1 MKIKTR
7 LTLQFTG
14 IFTGILLF
22 FSISVYYFSSLYRK
36 NDFYGRILNR
46 AFATAHYVLDA
57 DTVSQQQHA
66 LDQRL
71 YFQMLPREAVRVY
84 DRQHRLVFS
93 DGEEEVKIPASLLK
107 QMQEKGTV
115 HAEQGDR
122 QTVGIQYLHRN
133 QVYFVFASSI
143 DLYNLN
149 KLQHLRTLLI
159 TGFVLALVTVVLSGM
174 AFSRAALKPFLRV
187 VSEVEKINA
196 SDLHT
201 RLTQADGEDEVALLA
216 QTFNNLLNRLET
228 AFEAQ
233 KTFVSNA
240 SHELRTPLTAMIGEL
255 QVALMNKRQP
265 EEYERVLKSTLEDA
279 LLLAQL
285 SNGLL
290 QMVQASAD
298 SSKVPMTNLR
308 LDELVWQACAEARKR
323 QPKMLLEVDFVN
335 LPEDDKELVVRGNEA
350 LLLIAT
356 VNVLENAYK
365 FSAGNPM
372 VSASIEVQPKS
383 LVLRVQDHGIGMSPE
398 DVRKVFVPFFRAE
411 SVRDISGH
419 GIGLPLAEK
428 IVQLHKGSIEVNSI
442 LHKGTQVTITLP
454 KLMVTYLL

>member
-7 LTLQFTG
+7 LTLQFAG

-71 YFQMLPREAVRVY
+71 YFQMLPREVVKVY
-84 DRQHRLVFS
+84 DENHRLLFTDGADQLVVPPRLLEKLKQ
-93 DGEEEVKIPASLLK
+93 DGEVRL
-107 QMQEKGTV
+107 
-115 HAEQGDR
+115 EQGDR
-122 QTVGIQYLHRN
+122 QLVGIRYWHTN
-133 QVYFVFASSI
+133 KVYFVLASSI

-159 TGFVLALVTVVLSGM
+159 TGFVISLLTVIIAGM
-174 AFSRAALKPFLRV
+174 AFSRAALKPFLKV
-187 VSEVEKINA
+187 VSEVETINA
-196 SDLHT
+196 SDLRQ
-201 RLTQADGEDEVALLA
+201 RLSQADGEDEVAHLA
-216 QTFNNLLNRLET
+216 QTFNNLLDRLET
-228 AFEAQ
+228 AFESQ
-233 KTFVSNA
+233 KTFVSSA

-255 QVALMNKRQP
+255 QVALMNRRQP
-265 EEYERVLKSTLEDA
+265 EEYERVLQSILEDA
-279 LLLAQL
+279 QLLAQL

-290 QMVQASAD
+290 QMVQASTD
-298 SSKVPMTNLR
+298 SSKIPMTDLR
-308 LDELVWQACAEARKR
+308 VDELVWQACAEGRKR
-323 QPKMLLEVDFVN
+323 QPHMKVEVDFVN
-335 LPEDDKELVVRGNEA
+335 LPEDDNELMIRGNEA

-356 VNVLENAYK
+356 VNVLENAAK
-365 FSAGNPM
+365 FSRGE
-372 VSASIEVQPKS
+372 VIITVSIEVQART
-383 LVLRVQDHGIGMSPE
+383 LVLRIQDRGIGMAPE

-411 SVRDISGH
+411 NVREISGH

-428 IVQLHKGSIEVNSI
+428 IIQLHRGTIAVRSQLNEGTEVS
-442 LHKGTQVTITLP
+442 ITLP
-454 KLMVTYLL
+454 KLYGVIRI

>member
-14 IFTGILLF
+14 IFTAILLF

-57 DTVSQQQHA
+57 DSVSQQQHA

-71 YFQMLPREAVRVY
+71 YFQMLPREVVKVY
-84 DRQHRLVFS
+84 DQHHKVVFS
-93 DGEEEVKIPASLLK
+93 EGEGNLNVSSKFLEKLEKEGEVR
-107 QMQEKGTV
+107 M
-115 HAEQGDR
+115 EQGDR
-122 QTVGIQYLHRN
+122 QMVGIRYLHRN
-133 QVYFVFASSI
+133 QIFFVLASSV

-159 TGFVLALVTVVLSGM
+159 TGFVIALLTVVIAGM
-174 AFSRAALKPFLRV
+174 AFSRAALSPFLRV
-187 VSEVEKINA
+187 VSEVENVNA
-196 SDLHT
+196 SDLHR
-201 RLTQADGEDEVALLA
+201 RLTQADGEDEVAHLA
-216 QTFNNLLNRLET
+216 KTFNNLLDRLET

-265 EEYERVLKSTLEDA
+265 EEYERVLQSILEDA
-279 LLLAQL
+279 KLLAQL

-290 QMVQASAD
+290 QMVQASTD
-298 SSKVPMTNLR
+298 SSKIQMTDLR
-308 LDELVWQACAEARKR
+308 LDELVWQACGEASKR
-323 QPKMLLEVDFVN
+323 QPHMKVDVEFLDMPDDENELLI
-335 LPEDDKELVVRGNEA
+335 RGNEA

-356 VNVLENAYK
+356 VNVLENAAK
-365 FSAGNPM
+365 FSG
-372 VSASIEVQPKS
+372 VSPVISTTIEVQPLT
-383 LVLRVQDHGIGMSPE
+383 LVLRISDRGIGMAPE
-398 DVRKVFVPFFRAE
+398 DVRKVFVPFFRADN
-411 SVRDISGH
+411 VRDISGH

-428 IVQLHKGSIEVNSI
+428 IIQLHRGSISVDSQLN
-442 LHKGTQVTITLP
+442 KGTEVTIKLP
-454 KLMVTYLL
+454 KLYGTYKL